1 MILPSKFLTAERSL
15 IFIGGEALRE
25 IKDGPRSVSEVWE
38 GVRAAHRASG
48 VPLGFDWFTLALS
61 FLFVTGMVEMKEGL
75 LRIAGERRP

>member
-1 MILPSKFLTAERSL
+1 MILPSKFLAAERSL

-48 VPLGFDWFTLALS
+48 IPLGFDWFTLALS
-61 FLFVTGMVEMKEGL
+61 FLFTSGMVEMDEGL
-75 LRIAGERRP
+75 LRVTKEHPR